1 MFIWEGCL
9 TLWLRGWA
17 VFSGRV
23 LIRVGVLFNDQ
34 AQHLPSFFFLL
45 IFIFLIENL
54 TAVGSEQSS
63 AVVDVPTRDDSER
76 DTCSPTPLGG
86 SNKLGMSS
94 GWSSTFETEA
104 VVDAVDGSS
113 CNDQADT
120 AGPLPSPQ
128 ERLSPRIPT
137 KTQAP
142 SFGTLLRDYSV
153 QGRKRFE
160 PPVYVDGAV
169 PTQPKQVHSSQVHV

>member
-1 MFIWEGCL
+1 MIL
-9 TLWLRGWA
+9 
-17 VFSGRV
+17 
-23 LIRVGVLFNDQ
+23 
-34 AQHLPSFFFLL
+34 
-45 IFIFLIENL
+45 IFLIENL

-63 AVVDVPTRDDSER
+63 AVVDVPIRDDSER

-120 AGPLPSPQ
+120 ADPLPSSQ

-137 KTQAP
+137 ETQTP

-169 PTQPKQVHSSQVHV
+169 PTQPKQVQSSQVHV

>member
-1 MFIWEGCL
+1 MAQGLGSFFRKG
-9 TLWLRGWA
+9 A
-17 VFSGRV
+17 YQSRV
-23 LIRVGVLFNDQ
+23 AIQG
-34 AQHLPSFFFLL
+34 PSSTYTILFFLL
-45 IFIFLIENL
+45 ILIFLIENL
-54 TAVGSEQSS
+54 TAVGSQP
-63 AVVDVPTRDDSER
+63 AVVEVPTSSNDSER

-128 ERLSPRIPT
+128 ERLSPRIPK

-169 PTQPKQVHSSQVHV
+169 PTQPKQVQSSQVHVQLFLTIFG

>member
-1 MFIWEGCL
+1 MGCL
-9 TLWLRGWA
+9 FGRGAWHHGLWGWA

-23 LIRVGVLFNDQ
+23 LIRAGVLFNDQ
-34 AQHLPSFFFLL
+34 DQHIPSFFFFYWYSYFLL
-45 IFIFLIENL
+45 KIL
-54 TAVGSEQSS
+54 QSS
-63 AVVDVPTRDDSER
+63 AVVDVPIRDDSER

-169 PTQPKQVHSSQVHV
+169 PTQPKQVQSSQVHV

>member
-23 LIRVGVLFNDQ
+23 LIRAGVLFNDQ
-34 AQHLPSFFFLL
+34 AQHIPSFFFLL
-45 IFIFLIENL
+45 ILIFLIENL
-54 TAVGSEQSS
+54 TAVGSQP
-63 AVVDVPTRDDSER
+63 AVVEVPTSSNDSER

-104 VVDAVDGSS
+104 VVDAVDGSN

-120 AGPLPSPQ
+120 ADPLPSSQ

-169 PTQPKQVHSSQVHV
+169 PTQPKQVQSSQVHV